1 MVEDDI
7 ILQVLISVGDLSQKA
22 EKLVELANH
31 AGGADNITVVLS
43 EIQ

>member
-1 MVEDDI
+1 MIEDDL

-22 EKLVELANH
+22 EKLIELANS
-31 AGGADNITVVLS
+31 AGGGDNITVVHS